1 MDNMKESSLVG
12 VVLGVLILWSAC
24 AAAQPASIPQIG
36 QAPHDAAE
44 TFRRVRHYFSE
55 PSLSGLFKLVSADEA
70 SHTIVAKR
78 GGIDTQT
85 WSEWAYCKLGPE
97 HLLDTLQE
105 SSATVKVKVEPSDR
119 QSSYVTVRGYFEAT
133 YGLGASSSTTQCVS
147 KGVLEKNVL
156 SAAGATA
163 SGE

>member
-1 MDNMKESSLVG
+1 MKESALAG
-12 VVLGVLILWSAC
+12 VALGVLILWGASAN
-24 AAAQPASIPQIG
+24 AQPSSIPQIG
-36 QAPHDAAE
+36 QAPRDAAE
-44 TFRRVRHYFSE
+44 TFRRVRHYFSD

-70 SHTIVAKR
+70 THTIVAKR
-78 GGIDTQT
+78 SAIDTRT

-97 HLLDTLQE
+97 HLLDTLQD

-147 KGVLEKNVL
+147 KGALEKNVL
-156 SAAGATA
+156 AATGATA
-163 SGE
+163 SGD

>member
-1 MDNMKESSLVG
+1 MKEPTLVG
-12 VVLGVLILWSAC
+12 ILLSVAILWSAP
-24 AAAQPASIPQIG
+24 ASAQPTSIPQVG
-36 QAPHDAAE
+36 QAPRDATE
-44 TFRRVRHYFSE
+44 TFRRVRHYFSD
-55 PSLSGLFKLVSADEA
+55 PSLNGLFKLASADDA
-70 SHTIVAKR
+70 AHTIVAKR
-78 GGIDTQT
+78 SGIDTQT

-97 HLLDTLQE
+97 HMLDTLQD

-156 SAAGATA
+156 LAAGATT